1 MPIAAARAMH
11 RTNSEATK
19 VTKPKLLMTRVLS
32 PAVIERARRD
42 YDLDLNENDHIMG
55 ADELAARCQGKDAA
69 LVTLTEKFTADVIGR
84 LPPSLRVI
92 TTYSVGFEHIDLAA
106 AKARGIRVANTP
118 DAVTIATAEIAM
130 LLILGSAR
138 RAPEGERLLK
148 EKKWGGWQ
156 PMQLIGR
163 RLDGKRLGILGM
175 GKIGQAVAKRAR
187 AFDMEIHY
195 YNRRRC
201 STEQEQGA
209 IYHDT
214 LDSLLAVSDVLSIN
228 APSTPETRGCIN
240 AAALAK
246 LPHGAIVVNTAR
258 GDLVNDDDLIAALKS
273 GRVGYAGL
281 DVYKGEPNIHP
292 GYYELENVFLLPHM
306 GTSVIEAR
314 NEMGFAA
321 LDNIDAV
328 LAGREPPSALV

>member
-1 MPIAAARAMH
+1 VP
-11 RTNSEATK
+11 
-19 VTKPKLLMTRVLS
+19 KPKLLITRVLS

-42 YDLDLNENDHIMG
+42 YDVDLNGSDRIMG
-55 ADELAARCQGKDAA
+55 ADELVARAHGKDAL
-69 LVTLTEKFTADVIGR
+69 LVTFGEKFTPEVIAK
-84 LPPSLRVI
+84 LPASVRI
-92 TTYSVGFEHIDLAA
+92 IATYSVGYDHIDLAA

-118 DAVTIATAEIAM
+118 DAVTVATAEIAM
-130 LLILGSAR
+130 LLILGAAR
-138 RAPEGERLLK
+138 RAQEGERLLR
-148 EKKWGGWQ
+148 EKQWGGWQ

-163 RLDGKRLGILGM
+163 RLDGKRLGVMGL

-195 YNRRRC
+195 YNRRRAAPA
-201 STEQEQGA
+201 EEQGA

-214 LDSLLAVSDVLSIN
+214 LDSLLAVSDVLSIS
-228 APSTPETRGCIN
+228 APSTPETRGSIN

-246 LPHGAIVVNTAR
+246 LPRGAIVVNTAR

-273 GRVGYAGL
+273 GQVGYAGL

-321 LDNIDAV
+321 LDNIDAA